1 MKMLKAV
8 CGGSHYAKPLVCVEV
23 NNGVRG
29 RRGMGRGRLGRGRM
43 GRRRVVKTLKGFT
56 FSSFSF

>member
-1 MKMLKAV
+1 MQN
-8 CGGSHYAKPLVCVEV
+8 PWFVEV

-29 RRGMGRGRLGRGRM
+29 RRGMGRRRLGRRGM
-43 GRRRVVKTLKGFT
+43 GRRRVVKTPKGFT